1 MSILST
7 SLMITINMIMFYLMH
22 RKSNALDKFKEFKVE
37 LENQLGKQLKVLQYD
52 LCVEYM
58 SSEFD
63 FFS

>member
-1 MSILST
+1 
-7 SLMITINMIMFYLMH
+7 MFYLMN

>member
-1 MSILST
+1 
-7 SLMITINMIMFYLMH
+7 MIMFYLMH
-22 RKSNALDKFKEFKVE
+22 KKSNALDKFKEFKVE

-63 FFS
+63 FFPEGAWDCILIKCP